1 MAWVAVAVTIG
12 GNLLAGKIQSNRQND
27 PKAAIGSGTAPG
39 LQPGPD
45 IQVTPVGGSEVQD
58 FGDFESENM
67 ARSEEMSKQEQLLAY
82 LASQGISPEEFGI
95 MGAAMGGPLYKA
107 NGGGIDALLK
117 QLGIDVESLTAPSLE
132 GVVDFT
138 KIETPKP
145 EDLMEDQMF
154 SAGDIS
160 KDDLIVPEIGQ
171 EQTMMQEISNY
182 AGENPEMVSA
192 GIGALGKVL
201 SAALSDAPERK
212 GSIVSTQ
219 TLPGNSARRRS
230 AQMNIQPIGG
240 SKVTFANQGKAL
252 QRPMFM
258 PNGGQMRGPGGPK
271 DDLIPVMAS
280 NGEYMLSKAA
290 VDAAGGGSHA
300 KGLAR
305 LDAFNKMGNK
315 RYG

>member
-1 MAWVAVAVTIG
+1 M
-12 GNLLAGKIQSNRQND
+12 
-27 PKAAIGSGTAPG
+27 
-39 LQPGPD
+39 LQ
-45 IQVTPVGGSEVQD
+45 
-58 FGDFESENM
+58 
-67 ARSEEMSKQEQLLAY
+67 EMSN
-82 LASQGISPEEFGI
+82 F
-95 MGAAMGGPLYKA
+95 AA
-107 NGGGIDALLK
+107 
-117 QLGIDVESLTAPSLE
+117 
-132 GVVDFT
+132 
-138 KIETPKP
+138 
-145 EDLMEDQMF
+145 
-154 SAGDIS
+154 
-160 KDDLIVPEIGQ
+160 
-171 EQTMMQEISNY
+171 
-182 AGENPEMVSA
+182 ENPEMFTT
-192 GIGALGKVL
+192 GLGTLSKVL
-201 SAALSDAPERK
+201 GAAFADPPKRK

-258 PNGGQMRGPGGPK
+258 PHGGQMRGPGGPK